1 MVKGENQH
9 KKEFKKLAVLV
20 AILAMVLSAIPVSA
34 KAQANPRTTL
44 YKQVRLENMSVTL
57 GWFQPSADNVK
68 FSQSKKIGT
77 VKAMSKDAYGYSVYK
92 FTPKKAGKTVV
103 TVKYK
108 SDGVYVT
115 EKNPFT
121 VLKYTNPVATI
132 KLGNTEIAGSKFNK
146 IDKINLSYSKFSK
159 QNNALTVTPK
169 SGWTYAGATVINKK
183 GTSLSSGDVNRIKA
197 KGGKGNYI
205 LKLRFTNDKNG
216 GIVYTEIVFK

>member
-1 MVKGENQH
+1 M

-34 KAQANPRTTL
+34 KAQANPRITL

-115 EKNPFT
+115 EK
-121 VLKYTNPVATI
+121 
-132 KLGNTEIAGSKFNK
+132 
-146 IDKINLSYSKFSK
+146 
-159 QNNALTVTPK
+159 K
-169 SGWTYAGATVINKK
+169 SFYCT
-183 GTSLSSGDVNRIKA
+183 
-197 KGGKGNYI
+197 
-205 LKLRFTNDKNG
+205 
-216 GIVYTEIVFK
+216 